1 MVCRRFLILLVV
13 FSYSMGSF
21 AQTLDS
27 NPIADSLKS
36 KRAELPLKMKSF
48 IIPAVLISYGAI
60 GIHNHSLK
68 TIDTDIQKEVVT
80 HIDKRITIDDFTQ
93 YVPALSVYGL
103 GALGIKGKNNLRDKS
118 IILTSSYLIMGVT
131 VFSLKHLTRIQ
142 RPDQSSFDS
151 FPSGHTATAFLGAE
165 FLYQEYKDV
174 SIWYGISGY
183 VIAAGTGGLRIYNN
197 RHWLTDVVAGA
208 GIGILSAKAA
218 YWLYPTINKLLVSNK
233 ISNKKTT
240 FIPYYD
246 GKQMGLG
253 LISSF

>member
-1 MVCRRFLILLVV
+1 MVGRRFLIALLLI
-13 FSYSMGSF
+13 FNYLGST
-21 AQTLDS
+21 AQIMDPL
-27 NPIADSLKS
+27 IIGDSLNKNT
-36 KRAELPLKMKSF
+36 RQLPLKLKPF

-68 TIDTDIQKEVVT
+68 TIDANIQNAVVSP
-80 HIDKRITIDDFTQ
+80 IDKKITIDDFTQ
-93 YVPALSVYGL
+93 YAPALSVYGL
-103 GALGIKGKNNLRDKS
+103 GAMGIKGKNNLRDKS
-118 IILTSSYLIMGVT
+118 IILSTSYLLMGIT

-183 VIAAGTGGLRIYNN
+183 IVAAGTGGFRIYNN
-197 RHWLTDVVAGA
+197 RHWFTDVVAGA
-208 GIGILSAKAA
+208 GIGILSTKAA
-218 YWLYPTINKLLVSNK
+218 YWLYPAINKLLVSKK

-246 GKQMGLG
+246 GRQLGIGLM
-253 LISSF
+253 SSF